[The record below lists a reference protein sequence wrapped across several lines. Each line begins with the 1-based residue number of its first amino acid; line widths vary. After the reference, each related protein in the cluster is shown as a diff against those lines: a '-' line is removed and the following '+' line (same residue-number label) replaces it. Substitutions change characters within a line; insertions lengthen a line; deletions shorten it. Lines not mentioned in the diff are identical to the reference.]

1 MQSAVLASH
10 ITAAGLLLVMMLS
23 TLPIRVCM
31 RIRLYTFASWLQ
43 TVVTVIPKHAV
54 PRLNF
59 VTKQCRL
66 CCQSSTVPVLVLG
79 FISIHV

>member
-43 TVVTVIPKHAV
+43 TVIPKHAV